1 MRQKLVLCVI
11 AVLITLFTT
20 VSALDQTDR
29 FGERPFIDI
38 YEVPD
43 EAIEQGLIRIK
54 FNPEF
59 TGHLDTHL
67 IGRDEDGTVHFGV
80 PVIDEL
86 NRTYEVYKTV
96 KLFDSP
102 ALKKEYEWQHRQWG
116 FHLWYELHF
125 DSKENIRDIVLAY
138 REMKGIIDWA
148 EPEYIKALTS
158 DPDYNERSHFKSL
171 ETSSRWTPND
181 PQLSDQWHYHNTGQ
195 AGGTP
200 GSDIDLL
207 SAWDLEKGH
216 SDVVVAIIDDG
227 IQYNHP
233 DIAANM
239 WSDIGYNFVNSSNT
253 INPGDH
259 GTHVAGT
266 VAAVNNNN
274 VGVSGI
280 AGGSG
285 TGNGIRLMS
294 CQVFSGNNSGG
305 FHLAPVYAADEGAA
319 ISQNSWG
326 YTSAGVYEQAV
337 LDAIDYFNANGGGN
351 VTNGGIT
358 IFAAGNS
365 NASGQW
371 YPGYYAGAFSVAAT
385 NNQDIRSSYSNY
397 GTWVDI
403 SAPGGQTSPNNA
415 GGVLSTVTGSS
426 YAFYQG
432 TSMACPHA
440 SGVAAL
446 VISSAHREGWYLAN
460 DDVADILR
468 YSTDDH
474 YAQNP
479 GYIGQLG
486 TGRLNAYSALLE
498 LQDMLTGIMNPSNF
512 SATTIGPYQID
523 LTWSNNNE
531 EDDVMIVWS
540 SDGEFGA
547 PQEGTPYS
555 VGQTLPGGGE
565 VLYNGSANI
574 YHHTGLEPAT
584 MYYYK
589 AFSCNDDN
597 FYSSGRTVSALTDY
611 IPFTLP
617 FTEDFNSSN
626 QIPAFWETV
635 DIQGSGRIWQ
645 AGTVSNGLSGTTGNY
660 AHASGTLF
668 GSINTDLITP
678 TLNLTNYSEVSV
690 SFTHYASA
698 SWFGSLTTSFSY
710 SIDNGD
716 SWSTVESWTGSTAN
730 PSYFDEEIE
739 NVAGH
744 SQVRFKW
751 NITGTLAAHLWC
763 VDDIEITGVES
774 GLAPPINLVADAGNG
789 EVHLSWLPPATAEPE
804 SYNIYRDIALIANT
818 LQTEYNDTNVSNGIT
833 YQYFVTA
840 VYDEGESIPSNTV
853 SATPQGPDLY
863 PPENLTAISGTGIVW
878 LEWEEPGSARS
889 LDKAGRSAVILRKT
903 SSAVR
908 AELLGYNVYRDGI
921 MINDDTVLDTVYE
934 DEEVV
939 NGQTYQY
946 FVTALYDEGESE
958 PSNTAE
964 VTPHASEYEQ
974 IEIVFIDESRNNREI
989 PTQIFLPLDDASL
1002 PADESIHP
1010 FIVFGHGWISPYYTY
1025 QVLWETIV
1033 PDGWI
1038 MAFPTTEG
1046 GLSPDHGEFALDL
1059 AFLSFA
1065 IPEAGDEPNS
1075 PLYNRIEPVSIVMGH
1090 SMGGGCSVLAAGYEN
1105 SFSSLITLAAAGNT
1119 NPSAIDA
1126 AEEVELPS
1134 LTFAGTSDIIT
1145 PPTSNQL
1152 PIYNNLNS
1160 VYKGYISLNDVT
1172 HSGIYSNDIVFDI
1185 LAVWFEFIYSEDFN
1199 YLDDLEDLLAAYEI
1213 DEDLTYLIENNYSHA
1228 EDNVIEIHESLMVD
1242 NYPNPFN
1249 PVTTFRIIM
1258 PEASRLTLTLYNIRG
1273 QVVDVLADDYY
1284 QSGEHLINWN
1294 GEKHGSGVY
1303 FYRLEAGKD
1312 LQTGKCILLK

>member
-1 MRQKLVLCVI
+1 MKKRGFFCLI
-11 AVLITLFTT
+11 AILASLFTA
-20 VSALDQTDR
+20 ALAINETDR

-38 YEVPD
+38 YEVTD
-43 EAIEQGLIRIK
+43 EVIEQGLIRIK
-54 FNPEF
+54 FQKEY
-59 TGHLDTHL
+59 TEYLDNSL
-67 IGRDEDGTVHFGV
+67 IERDENGTVIFGI
-80 PVIDEL
+80 PAIDEL
-86 NRTYEVYKTV
+86 NNHFQVKSAS

-102 ALKKEYEWQHRQWG
+102 ALKKDYEWRHRLWG
-116 FHLWYELHF
+116 FHLWYEIHF
-125 DSKENIRDIVLAY
+125 DSREDIRDIVMAY
-138 REMKGIIDWA
+138 RELRDVIDWA
-148 EPEYIKALTS
+148 EPEYIKALIS
-158 DPDYNERSHFKSL
+158 DPNYDIRDTITNQGN
-171 ETSSRWTPND
+171 SSRWTPND

-195 AGGTP
+195 AGGTL
-200 GSDIDLL
+200 GADIDLL
-207 SAWDLEKGH
+207 AAWDIEKGH
-216 SDVVVAIIDDG
+216 SDVLVAIVDEG
-227 IQYNHP
+227 IQYSHP
-233 DIAANM
+233 DISANM
-239 WSDIGYNFVNSSNT
+239 WSDIGYNFVDSSNT
-253 INPGDH
+253 INPGNH

-285 TGNGIRLMS
+285 TGDGIRLMS
-294 CQVFSGNNSGG
+294 CQVFSGSSSGG
-305 FHLAPVYAADEGAA
+305 FHLAPLYAADEGAA

-371 YPGYYAGAFSVAAT
+371 YPGYYTGAFSVAAT

-403 SAPGGQTSPNNA
+403 SAPGGQTSPSNA
-415 GGVLSTVTGSS
+415 GGVLSTVNGGG

-446 VISSAHREGWYLAN
+446 VISNAHREGWYLAN
-460 DDVADILR
+460 DDIADILR

-479 GYIGQLG
+479 GYVGQLG

-498 LQDMLTGIMNPSNF
+498 LQDMLTGIMNPANF
-512 SATTIGPYQID
+512 TATTIGPYQID

-531 EDDVMIVWS
+531 DDDVLIVWS
-540 SDGEFGA
+540 PDGEFGT
-547 PQEGTPYS
+547 PQDGTQYS
-555 VGQTLPGGGE
+555 IGQTLPGGGA

-574 YHHTGLEPAT
+574 YHHTSLDPAT

-589 AFSCNDDN
+589 AFSCNDDIL
-597 FYSSGRTVSALTDY
+597 YSSGRTATALTDY

-617 FTEDFNSSN
+617 FSENFNSTS
-626 QIPAFWETV
+626 QIPNFWETA
-635 DIQGSGRIWQ
+635 DIQGGGQIWQ
-645 AGTVSNGLSGTTGNY
+645 VGTVSSGLSGTTGNY

-678 TLNLTNYSEVSV
+678 TLNLSNYSEVSV

-698 SWFGSLTTSFSY
+698 SWFGSLTTSFSF
-710 SIDNGD
+710 SIDNGS

-730 PSYFDEEIE
+730 PSYFNEDIE

-774 GLAPPINLVADAGNG
+774 GLAPPINLVAEAGNE
-789 EVHLSWLPPATAEPE
+789 EVSLSWLPPATAEPE
-804 SYNIYRDIALIANT
+804 SYNIYRDTALIGNT
-818 LQTEYNDTNVSNGIT
+818 IQTDYNDTNVNNGTT

-840 VYDEGESIPSNTV
+840 IYDEGESIPSN
-853 SATPQGPDLY
+853 SAYATPVGPDLY
-863 PPENLTAISGTGIVW
+863 PPEGLSAVSGNGIVW
-878 LEWEEPGSARS
+878 LEWEEPVSERGIDRVNNSTDKSRRNDTVRS
-889 LDKAGRSAVILRKT
+889 
-903 SSAVR
+903 
-908 AELLGYNVYRDGI
+908 ELLGYNVYRDGT
-921 MINDDTVLDTVYE
+921 MINLETVLETVYE
-934 DEEVV
+934 DTEVV

-946 FVTALYDEGESE
+946 FVTAIYDEGESD
-958 PSNTAE
+958 PSNIIEA
-964 VTPHASEYEQ
+964 TPQASNYEQ
-974 IEIVFIDESRNNREI
+974 IEIVFIDENRNNREI
-989 PTQIFLPLDDASL
+989 PTQIFLPLEDNSQLAN
-1002 PADESIHP
+1002 ESSHP

-1025 QVLWETIV
+1025 QALWEEVV
-1033 PDGWI
+1033 PNGWI

-1046 GLSPDHGEFALDL
+1046 GLSPDHNEFALDL
-1059 AFLSFA
+1059 RFLSFA
-1065 IPEAGDEPNS
+1065 IPEAGNDIES
-1075 PLYNRIEPVSIVMGH
+1075 PLYNRIEPISIVMGH
-1090 SMGGGCSVLAAGYEN
+1090 SMGGGCSVLAASYEN
-1105 SFSSLITLAAAGNT
+1105 SFSSLVTLAAVGNT
-1119 NPSAIDA
+1119 DPSAIDA
-1126 AEEVELPS
+1126 AEGVELPS
-1134 LTFAGTSDIIT
+1134 LTFAGTADIIT
-1145 PPTSNQL
+1145 PPGTNQL

-1160 VYKGYISLNDVT
+1160 VYKGYISLDGVT
-1172 HSGIYSNDIVFDI
+1172 HSGIYSNNIVFDI
-1185 LAVWFEFIYSEDFN
+1185 LNTWLQFIISEDFD
-1199 YLDDLEDLLAAYEI
+1199 YLDDLEDMLASYEI
-1213 DEDLTYLIENNYSHA
+1213 NENLTYMIENNYTNI
-1228 EDNVIEIHESLMVD
+1228 EDTVVD
-1242 NYPNPFN
+1242 LYETMTVENYPNPFN

-1258 PEASRLTLTLYNIRG
+1258 PQASQLTLTVYNIRG
-1273 QVVDVLADDYY
+1273 QVVEILADDYY

-1294 GEKHGSGVY
+1294 GDRHGSGVY

-1312 LQTGKCILLK
+1312 IKTGKCILLK